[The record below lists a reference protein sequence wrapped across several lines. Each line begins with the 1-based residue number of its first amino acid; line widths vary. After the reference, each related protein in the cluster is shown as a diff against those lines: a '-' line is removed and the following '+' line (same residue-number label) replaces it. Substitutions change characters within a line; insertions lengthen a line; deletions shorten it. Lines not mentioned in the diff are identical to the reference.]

1 MNRLLAASI
10 EKDLQ
15 SSIAKTESLVYESL
29 IRERGGYLEA
39 MESQGCWYHRLPGA
53 IRTSAQKVLADAYK
67 KMSLEKVIVSNNV
80 RLEQLVK
87 WLNEKIKQARPV
99 IDDCGGALRI
109 LIGLPTLATDESTLP
124 ELMKAQFA
132 VPTIPINGTLGNVVI
147 CFECEDVS
155 LASVA
160 YRLLEARPDAIEL
173 VKRIHTRN
181 DVTWTTLNDLM

>member
-1 MNRLLAASI
+1 M
-10 EKDLQ
+10 
-15 SSIAKTESLVYESL
+15 
-29 IRERGGYLEA
+29 
-39 MESQGCWYHRLPGA
+39 
-53 IRTSAQKVLADAYK
+53 
-67 KMSLEKVIVSNNV
+67 SNNV

-99 IDDCGGALRI
+99 IDDCGGASRI